1 MLSIYFVCLILCLIS
16 ILVEKNNIKKYKII
30 NVILFFLTII
40 VMVNA
45 DTIGDL
51 SNYEDSYQ
59 ETVQYGFRSY
69 TDSGYALLML
79 VASKL
84 GLSFFQF
91 KCIGIIIAMSII
103 YNTLIKHT
111 NFYGFFVLFFS
122 LHSLFLDAYQLRNF
136 FAFSVV
142 ILALHYLLQEDS
154 SLLVYIL
161 LIVIASTIHAM
172 AIVYLLFIW
181 VRLNSEVKK
190 WTLRCLPF
198 LFVVFIYLGINT
210 NIISNV
216 LLFFAD
222 FTSEGIADKIE
233 SYAVTKTRLGFL
245 IPVFIYGCYL
255 VFIKIINNK
264 LIKDDTTVVRKRS
277 IKNFI
282 YSSKNN
288 IIHNRHFLKV
298 VEQINI
304 IGICYLPFNIVSLT
318 FYRLVRNICLF
329 DLIYFA
335 ICFDAAK
342 TKKDKLIIFFGVLIL
357 ILLWGYFDFVIY
369 KGIEI
374 DELYFYK

>member
-1 MLSIYFVCLILCLIS
+1 M
-16 ILVEKNNIKKYKII
+16 
-30 NVILFFLTII
+30 
-40 VMVNA
+40 
-45 DTIGDL
+45 
-51 SNYEDSYQ
+51 
-59 ETVQYGFRSY
+59 
-69 TDSGYALLML
+69 
-79 VASKL
+79 
-84 GLSFFQF
+84 
-91 KCIGIIIAMSII
+91 
-103 YNTLIKHT
+103 
-111 NFYGFFVLFFS
+111 
-122 LHSLFLDAYQLRNF
+122 
-136 FAFSVV
+136 
-142 ILALHYLLQEDS
+142 
-154 SLLVYIL
+154 
-161 LIVIASTIHAM
+161 
-172 AIVYLLFIW
+172 
-181 VRLNSEVKK
+181 
-190 WTLRCLPF
+190 
-198 LFVVFIYLGINT
+198 VFIYLGINT

-304 IGICYLPFNIVSLT
+304 IGICYLPFNI
-318 FYRLVRNICLF
+318 
-329 DLIYFA
+329 
-335 ICFDAAK
+335 
-342 TKKDKLIIFFGVLIL
+342 
-357 ILLWGYFDFVIY
+357 LLWGYFDFVIY

>member
-1 MLSIYFVCLILCLIS
+1 MLSIYFISLILCLIS
-16 ILVEKNNIKKYKII
+16 ILVEKNNLKKYKII

-51 SNYEDSYQ
+51 SNYEDTYR

-79 VASKL
+79 AASKL

-103 YNTLIKHT
+103 YNTLIKRT
-111 NFYGFFVLFFS
+111 NYYGFFVFFFS

-154 SLLVYIL
+154 SIFIYSF

-172 AIVYLLFIW
+172 AIVYLLFVWI
-181 VRLNSEVKK
+181 RLNSEVKK

-198 LFVVFIYLGINT
+198 LFLIIIYIGINS
-210 NIISNV
+210 NFISDV
-216 LLFFAD
+216 LLFFSD
-222 FTSEGIADKIE
+222 FTNEGLANKLE
-233 SYAVTKTRLGFL
+233 NYASTKTRLGFL
-245 IPVFIYGCYL
+245 IPIFIYSFYL
-255 VFIKIINNK
+255 IFIKLINYK
-264 LIKDDTTVVRKRS
+264 LIEDSNTVVRKRS
-277 IKNFI
+277 LKNFI
-282 YSSKNN
+282 YTSKN
-288 IIHNRHFLKV
+288 IINYNKNFMKL
-298 VEQINI
+298 VEQINF
-304 IGICYLPFNIVSLT
+304 IGICFLPFNIASLT

-335 ICFDAAK
+335 ICFDIAK

-357 ILLWGYFDFVIY
+357 ILMWRYFDFNIY